1 MSNYHV
7 EPADRPQALTGAA
20 LKALRHEHVSGVSRR
35 QVLRT
40 SLGVGLGLWLA
51 ELTAGTIG
59 FIWPNLT
66 GGFGGKITLGTID
79 VVAANLDIRG
89 GPTFKQGAPA
99 HFLDARVFPV
109 LLDPSRYEFVPGT
122 SPAGDGAETNV
133 RTLYQRCTHLGC
145 TPNFCPANFWFEC
158 PCHGSRYDRL
168 GIKVLGQQY
177 GPAPRS
183 LDRFWSEVDK
193 NGVLT
198 VDTGKITLGP
208 LPVALGQV
216 GVIPPRS
223 ATGCL

>member
-7 EPADRPQALTGAA
+7 EPADRPQALTAEA
-20 LKALRHEHVSGVSRR
+20 IKALRRRQIQGLSRR
-35 QVLRT
+35 RLLRT
-40 SLGVGLGLWLA
+40 SLGAAVGVWLV
-51 ELTAGTIG
+51 ELSAGTIG
-59 FIWPNLT
+59 FLWPNLS
-66 GGFGGKITLGTID
+66 GGFGAKISLGKIAD
-79 VVAANLDIRG
+79 AANSPDVPG
-89 GPTFKQGAPA
+89 GPSLKDGAPA
-99 HFLDARVFPV
+99 HFRDARAFVTLV
-109 LLDPSRYEFVPGT
+109 DPARYEFVPGT

-145 TPNFCPANFWFEC
+145 TPNFCPKNFWFEC

-183 LDRFWSEVDK
+183 LDRFWSQVDA
-193 NGVLT
+193 NGALT

-208 LPVALGQV
+208 LPVALGQP

-223 ATGCL
+223 PTGCL